1 MTNNNIFAT
10 NDMSFAAYLT
20 MHGIQML
27 NAKKLGKTFKFT
39 FMASDEIESLRYK
52 YTSSESS
59 RFDDCIRK
67 IKKILFSSS
76 YEV

>member
-1 MTNNNIFAT
+1 
-10 NDMSFAAYLT
+10 MSFAAYLT

-27 NAKKLGKTFKFT
+27 KAKKLGRTFKFT
-39 FMASDEIESLRYK
+39 FINSDQIEELRYK

-67 IKKILFSSS
+67 IKKLLFASS
-76 YEV
+76 YED